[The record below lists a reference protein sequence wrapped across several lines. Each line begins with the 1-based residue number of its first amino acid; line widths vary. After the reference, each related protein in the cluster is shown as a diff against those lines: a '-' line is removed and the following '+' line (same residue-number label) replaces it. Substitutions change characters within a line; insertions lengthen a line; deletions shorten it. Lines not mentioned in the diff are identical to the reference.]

1 MKKRVLAALAAA
13 VLLATASAAS
23 ADGYVTLAELSK
35 QAAEEG
41 WHQVYEVDGKTLV
54 TDAGIRLPSADTC
67 PILRIEPL
75 GRDEGDSV
83 FDAYRAQKNAQIA
96 ADDKGLTVE
105 VINDESRLPVAREDW
120 GTNVVQPSDF
130 YDGEIGPQSTPENVD
145 LTYDELLKRIDGALE
160 SLLAVSLSDFQIDT
174 VQVSQP
180 AYEQETGRPLTKMG
194 QYTVTATQLFHGI
207 PLLDGAAHDRP
218 NGQMIYGYSCP
229 DCYSFTFACSKETGV
244 QEEDVP
250 LLPFDAIKAKG
261 QALID
266 AGADLRL
273 RGLQTGRRVGGVPRV
288 ANPRRLCRNRRRRGT
303 ARLRIRL
310 QRADGRNA
318 GYEGRGVCHAE
329 RAHVGRREQVIPMK
343 RGRNAPAFAMLER
356 KMEKSGR
363 KRGRDSL

>member
-1 MKKRVLAALAAA
+1 MKKRVLAALAVS
-13 VLLATASAAS
+13 VLMATASAAS
-23 ADGYVTLAELSK
+23 ADDYVTLAELRE
-35 QAAEEG
+35 QAVGEG

-75 GRDEGDSV
+75 GRDESDSV

-145 LTYDELLKRIDGALE
+145 LTYDELLKQIDGALE

-174 VQVSQP
+174 VQVLQP
-180 AYEQETGRPLTKMG
+180 AYEQEMGRPMTKMG
-194 QYTVTATQLFHGI
+194 RYMVTATQLFHGI

-229 DCYSFTFACSKETGV
+229 EYYDFTFACSKETGV
-244 QEEDVP
+244 REEDVP
-250 LLPFDAIKAKG
+250 LLPFDAIKEKG

-266 AGADLRL
+266 AGKLESADELTFGYVACKQGDGWAALPVWRIQGVSAETDGGAEQ
-273 RGLQTGRRVGGVPRV
+273 RVCAYDFNAQTGEMLGMKDEVSVMPKV
-288 ANPRRLCRNRRRRGT
+288 LTWDDVNR
-303 ARLRIRL
+303 
-310 QRADGRNA
+310 
-318 GYEGRGVCHAE
+318 
-329 RAHVGRREQVIPMK
+329 
-343 RGRNAPAFAMLER
+343 
-356 KMEKSGR
+356 
-363 KRGRDSL
+363 

>member
-41 WHQVYEVDGKTLV
+41 WRQVYEVDGKTLV
-54 TDAGIRLPSADTC
+54 TDASIKLPSAEAC
-67 PILRIEPL
+67 PILRLEPI
-75 GRDEGDSV
+75 GRDESDGV

-96 ADDKGLTVE
+96 ADDKALTVE
-105 VINDESRLPVAREDW
+105 VINDESRLLVAREDW
-120 GTNVVQPSDF
+120 GTSVVQPSDF
-130 YDGEIGPQSTPENVD
+130 YDGEIDPQSTPENVD

-180 AYEQETGRPLTKMG
+180 AYEQEMGRPLTKMG

-229 DCYSFTFACSKETGV
+229 V
-244 QEEDVP
+244 
-250 LLPFDAIKAKG
+250 
-261 QALID
+261 
-266 AGADLRL
+266 
-273 RGLQTGRRVGGVPRV
+273 
-288 ANPRRLCRNRRRRGT
+288 
-303 ARLRIRL
+303 
-310 QRADGRNA
+310 
-318 GYEGRGVCHAE
+318 
-329 RAHVGRREQVIPMK
+329 
-343 RGRNAPAFAMLER
+343 
-356 KMEKSGR
+356 
-363 KRGRDSL
+363 SLN

>member
-41 WHQVYEVDGKTLV
+41 WRQVYEVDGKTLV
-54 TDAGIRLPSADTC
+54 TDASIKLPSAEAC
-67 PILRIEPL
+67 PILRLEPI
-75 GRDEGDSV
+75 GRDESDGV

-96 ADDKGLTVE
+96 ADDKALTVE
-105 VINDESRLPVAREDW
+105 VINDESRLLVAREDW
-120 GTNVVQPSDF
+120 GTSVVQPSDF
-130 YDGEIGPQSTPENVD
+130 YDGEIGLQSTPENVD

-174 VQVSQP
+174 VQVSQS

-266 AGADLRL
+266 AGKLESAKALTFGYVACKQGDGWAAFPVWRIQGVCAETDGGAEQ
-273 RGLQTGRRVGGVPRV
+273 RVCAYDFNAQTGEMLGMKDEVSVVPSV
-288 ANPRRLCRNRRRRGT
+288 LTWDDVNR
-303 ARLRIRL
+303 
-310 QRADGRNA
+310 
-318 GYEGRGVCHAE
+318 
-329 RAHVGRREQVIPMK
+329 
-343 RGRNAPAFAMLER
+343 
-356 KMEKSGR
+356 
-363 KRGRDSL
+363 